1 MTRNKL
7 LLGAL
12 GILVVSLIFGSVYTT
27 GAYWS
32 ESSTVGTQTDI
43 GTGNI
48 GLNPHGSAD
57 PSLTFGSLTG
67 DNIAVGNITE
77 KPLTIVNT
85 GTTRIKFQL
94 ATAGPQIFG
103 SGSTVTLTLSGS
115 VAGTCPGGTGNL
127 SGAFP
132 ATDTTGPTT
141 QIGSPAPGL
150 ANWRVLDKGGS
161 ETWCVRAFLKALG
174 GTLPA
179 TYTIKFTFSVGQLRP
194 GENP

>member
-12 GILVVSLIFGSVYTT
+12 GFLVVSLIFGSVYTT

-32 ESSTVGTQTDI
+32 ETGSLGTQTDI
-43 GTGNI
+43 GTGTI
-48 GLNPHGSAD
+48 GLNPHGSGDA
-57 PSLTFGSLTG
+57 SYSFGSLTG
-67 DNIAVGNITE
+67 NNIAVGNVTE

-94 ATAGPQIFG
+94 SSAGPAIT
-103 SGSTVTLTLSGS
+103 SPGSTVTVTLSGS
-115 VAGTCPGGTGNL
+115 LAGTCPGGTGNL

-132 ATDTTGPTT
+132 ATDTTGPATT
-141 QIGSPAPGL
+141 IGSPNPGL

-161 ETWCVRAFLKALG
+161 ESWCVRAILKTLG

-179 TYTIKFTFSVGQLRP
+179 AYTINFNFSVGQLRP
-194 GENP
+194 GTNP